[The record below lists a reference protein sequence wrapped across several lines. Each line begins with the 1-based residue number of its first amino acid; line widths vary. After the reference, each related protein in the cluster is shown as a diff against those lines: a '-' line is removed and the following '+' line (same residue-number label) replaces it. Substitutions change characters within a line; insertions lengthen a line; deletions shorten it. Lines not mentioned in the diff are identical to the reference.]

1 MVGRS
6 NDGDS
11 ITNFFLGLIPL
22 KDATAQTL
30 YSNVVNFFND
40 NGIPY
45 KDNLIGFAA
54 DGANSM
60 LGEHHSLSSLLQAD
74 IPHLFVVKCICHSYA
89 LCASNACSK
98 LPRSIEELARDIY
111 SYFSCSPK
119 RVGELE
125 EFQKFVNV
133 KPHKILHPSQTRW
146 LSLHMVVSRLLEQYN
161 ALKLYFTSAV
171 LDDKLVAADTI
182 LQRLSNPIT
191 KLYLLFLDFVLPVFN
206 KVNKLMQSE
215 STQIHV
221 LYMSVASTL
230 RTILSC
236 YMKESYLSK
245 TPLKQLRFRDPNNFK
260 PIEEMYLGVNVDI
273 ELRSSAQYEKVAIDR
288 FRLNCLEFYI
298 EAASQINKRFS
309 FGSEKL
315 EILKA
320 LSPKVVF
327 NKEIP
332 SLVTLLHIYSH
343 IVPGDMQEVDTEW
356 RILSNSSITLVD
368 VDSTMKPEEFWSK
381 VGKVNYMD
389 NQPMVPHLSK
399 FMKTLLCLPYSSTT
413 VERLFSAINRMK
425 TKTRNRLSTETLV
438 GLLQTRQSLKGSSTC
453 DFRVTKALLI

>member
-1 MVGRS
+1 M
-6 NDGDS
+6 
-11 ITNFFLGLIPL
+11 
-22 KDATAQTL
+22 KDATARTL

-40 NGIPY
+40 DGIPC

-74 IPHLFVVKCICHSYA
+74 IPHLFVMKCICHSYA
-89 LCASNACSK
+89 LCASNACLK

-182 LQRLSNPIT
+182 LQRLSNPTT

-260 PIEEMYLGVNVDI
+260 PKEEMYLGVNVDT

-356 RILSNSSITLVD
+356 RILSNSLVTLVD

-399 FMKTLLCLPYSSTT
+399 FMKTLLCLPHSSAT

-438 GLLQTRQSLKGSSTC
+438 GLLQTRQSLKVSSSC
-453 DFRVTKALLI
+453 DFRVTKALLRRHMNWKQ